1 VTPGAVSAPPA
12 GSAREPAA
20 PAGGPPAVRGLEG
33 PVTPELVAEH
43 GLLPE
48 EYERIV
54 GLLGRPPNVTELGV
68 FSVLWSEHCAYKNS
82 RALLRRLPQRGAAVL
97 QGPGENA
104 GVVDLGGG
112 WAAALK
118 IESHNHPS
126 AVEPYQG
133 AATGV
138 GGILRDVFTM
148 GARPVAILDSLRFGP
163 ITGDGP
169 AERRNRY
176 LVDGVVRG
184 VGDYGNCV
192 GVPTVGGETVFASCY
207 SGNPLVNAMAVGL
220 LRTGDLVR
228 ARAGAPGSPVLAV
241 GASTG
246 RDGIHGCSLLAS
258 TELDEASLENRPTV
272 QVGDPFT
279 EKLLLE
285 ATLEIAAS
293 GAAAG
298 IQDMG
303 AAGLSSSSA
312 EMASRAGAGIEI
324 DVGLLHLREPGMTP
338 YEILLSESQERM
350 LVVAHAGRADE
361 VRAICEKWELPC
373 AQIGRVTDDGRWR
386 VLLDGETVCDVP
398 VRALVDEAPVYRR
411 EAVEPPSAARLRRA
425 APPAAPLPAPADAL
439 RGLLALP
446 NVASKRWIW
455 RQYDSTVRASTVAGP
470 GGDAAVVRIPG
481 TARGIAMTVDG
492 NARLVVLNPR
502 RGAALAVAEAVRNL
516 ACVGARPLAVTDCLN
531 FGNPYNPEVS
541 YQFAEAIEG
550 LREACEA
557 FGLPVVSGNV
567 SFYNEGPGGP
577 VWPTP
582 VVGLLGVVEDVA
594 GLPGSRFHREG
605 DAVLLVGPEARDTA
619 GSEYEHGLLGT
630 LRGDAPP
637 LDLDLE
643 RRVHEVVRA
652 LVAERLARSAHDC
665 AEGGLAVALAECCFD
680 DGGAFGLDAPDG
692 PADAGALFGEAP
704 SRVIVSCAPA
714 DAGAVLARCASAAV
728 PARRLG
734 SVGPRGGRFRLGA
747 AIDLPA
753 PELAAL
759 WEDAIPALM
768 EGPPAAGRGPSPPA
782 ASRSNP
788 PPEGAA

>member
-1 VTPGAVSAPPA
+1 VSPPATAAPPGAPA
-12 GSAREPAA
+12 EREGAAA
-20 PAGGPPAVRGLEG
+20 PAAVRGLDG
-33 PVTPELVAEH
+33 PVTPELVEEH

-48 EYERIV
+48 EYGRIV
-54 GLLGRPPNVTELGV
+54 TLLGRPPNVTELGV

-82 RALLRRLPQRGAAVL
+82 RRLLRRLPQTGAAVL

-104 GVVDLGGG
+104 GVVDVGGG

-163 ITGDGP
+163 LEGDGP

-176 LVDGVVRG
+176 LFDGVVRG

-192 GVPTVGGETVFASCY
+192 GVPTVGGETAFAPCY
-207 SGNPLVNAMAVGL
+207 AGNPLVNAMAVGL

-258 TELDEASLENRPTV
+258 TELDESSLENRPTV

-324 DVGLLHLREPGMTP
+324 DVGRLHLREPGMTP

-350 LVVAHAGRADE
+350 LVVAQPGRADE
-361 VRAICEKWELPC
+361 VRAICDRWELPC
-373 AQIGRVTDDGRWR
+373 AEIGRVTDDGRWR
-386 VLLDGETVCDVP
+386 VLLHGETVADVP
-398 VRALVDEAPVYRR
+398 VRALVDEAPAYLRDAPEPAYVRR
-411 EAVEPPSAARLRRA
+411 LRGTPPPGAAPAAAR
-425 APPAAPLPAPADAL
+425 AL
-439 RGLLALP
+439 RTLLGSP
-446 NVASKRWIW
+446 NVASKRWVW
-455 RQYDSTVRASTVAGP
+455 RQYDSTVRAATVAGP
-470 GGDAAVVRIPG
+470 GADAAVLRIPG
-481 TARGIAMTVDG
+481 TGRGIALTVDG
-492 NARLVVLNPR
+492 NARHVFLNPR

-516 ACVGARPLAVTDCLN
+516 ACAGARPLALTDCLN
-531 FGNPYNPEVS
+531 FGNPYNPEVTW
-541 YQFAEAIEG
+541 QFAEAIEG

-557 FGLPVVSGNV
+557 LGLPVVSGNV
-567 SFYNEGPGGP
+567 SFYNESPAGP

-582 VVGLLGVVEDVA
+582 VVGVLGVLEEVA
-594 GLPGSRFHREG
+594 DLPTSRFRAAG
-605 DAVLLVGPEARDTA
+605 DAAILIGPDARDTA
-619 GSEYEHGLLGT
+619 GSEYEAAVLGA
-630 LRGDAPP
+630 LRGDAPA

-643 RRVHEVVRA
+643 TRVHEVVRG
-652 LVAERLARSAHDC
+652 LVAERRVGSAHDC
-665 AEGGLAVALAECCFD
+665 AEGGLAAALAESCFD
-680 DGGAFGLDAPDG
+680 EAGAFGLEAADG
-692 PADAGALFGEAP
+692 PGHAGALFGEAP
-704 SRVIVSCAPA
+704 SRVVVSCAPGEA
-714 DAGAVLARCASAAV
+714 DAVLARCAAAGV
-728 PARRLG
+728 PARVLG
-734 SVGPRGGRFRLGA
+734 RVGPRGGRFRLGPDVDVPA
-747 AIDLPA
+747 A
-753 PELAAL
+753 ELAAI
-759 WEDAIPALM
+759 WEGAIPALM
-768 EGPPAAGRGPSPPA
+768 DGTAVGAPDASGPAESPVNPARG
-782 ASRSNP
+782 
-788 PPEGAA
+788 GAA